1 MQSILDKQM
10 SSLRGTK
17 KKKTCKKRFFFFFKN
32 DKYFENKVK
41 LLWWNKTFAIDYKSP
56 EMFVSWANKGF

>member
-17 KKKTCKKRFFFFFKN
+17 KKKHAKKDFFFKN
-32 DKYFENKVK
+32 HKYFENKVK

-56 EMFVSWANKGF
+56 EMFVSWAN